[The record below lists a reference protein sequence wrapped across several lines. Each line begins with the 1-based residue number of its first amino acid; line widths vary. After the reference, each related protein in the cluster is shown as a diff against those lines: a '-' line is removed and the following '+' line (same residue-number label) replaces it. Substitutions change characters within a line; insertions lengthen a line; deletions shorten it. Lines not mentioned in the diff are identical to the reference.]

1 MEPPMRQWWPV
12 FQELVQARSV
22 FEDEHAAVAIVERAI
37 AQLGL
42 TPVPLP
48 FEPERLAGIP
58 GAQPPFSS
66 KPGRRNL
73 IATVRG
79 AGGGRSLI
87 LNSHLD
93 TVPEGD
99 PSEWRHAPFSGAI
112 ENDVIFGRGA
122 FDDKAGAVI
131 CLALLERATRRGL
144 RGDVI
149 AQFVLEDET
158 TGNGTL
164 LCLDRG
170 PGADAAV
177 IVDGTRGD
185 RGINEHA
192 GNVRFAVT
200 VFGRSA
206 SVSVSHMGVNA
217 AELLSRLVIEIRDA
231 VLALNAANVEP
242 WTQYPSPNQCAV
254 VALDCRE
261 TTLTVPAV
269 ASATCYAT
277 FTPPHCLATFRELI
291 ASVVRGFADRQTLER
306 CPELHWDS
314 FAAEP
319 VRSPSA
325 ALEQAIRRAAGTCV
339 PFGPSTGTSD
349 LRHFVARRIPC
360 VLFGP
365 GRGHHPHRPNES
377 FELASLSETAE
388 IIWRTVETWCA

>member
-1 MEPPMRQWWPV
+1 MERPMRQWWPV

-22 FEDEHAAVAIVERAI
+22 FENEHAAVAVVERAI
-37 AQLGL
+37 ARLGL
-42 TPVPLP
+42 TPLALP
-48 FEPERLAGIP
+48 FEPERLAGLP
-58 GAQPPFSS
+58 GAQPPFSPI
-66 KPGRRNL
+66 PGRRNL

-99 PSEWRHAPFSGAI
+99 RSEWRHAPFSGAI
-112 ENDVIFGRGA
+112 EEDVIYGRGA

-131 CLALLERATRRGL
+131 CLALLDRAARRGL

-149 AQFVLEDET
+149 AQFVLEDEM

-164 LCLDRG
+164 VCLDRG

-192 GNVRFAVT
+192 GNVRFAVE
-200 VFGRSA
+200 VFGRAA
-206 SVSVSHMGVNA
+206 SVSVSHKGVNA

-231 VLALNAANVEP
+231 VFALNAGNVEP

-254 VALDCRE
+254 LGLDCPE

-269 ASATCYAT
+269 ARATCFAT
-277 FTPPHCLATFRELI
+277 FTPPHCLATFRDLI
-291 ASVVRGFADRQTLER
+291 ASVVCVFAARQGLAKH
-306 CPELHWDS
+306 PELHWDG

-325 ALEQAIRRAAGTCV
+325 ALEETIRRAAGTAV

-349 LRHFVARRIPC
+349 LRHFVARSIPC

-365 GRGHHPHRPNES
+365 GRGHHPHRANES
-377 FELASLSETAE
+377 FELASLDETTE
-388 IIWRTVETWCA
+388 IIWRTVEKWCA

>member
-1 MEPPMRQWWPV
+1 MREWWPV
-12 FQELVQARSV
+12 FQNLIQARSV
-22 FEDEHAAVAIVERAI
+22 FEDEHAAVAVVERAI
-37 AQLGL
+37 GQIGL
-42 TPVPLP
+42 TAVALP
-48 FEPERLAGIP
+48 FEAEHLAGLA
-58 GAQPPFSS
+58 GAQPPFS
-66 KPGRRNL
+66 PVAGRRNL
-73 IATVRG
+73 VATVRG

-99 PSEWRHAPFSGAI
+99 GSEWRHAPLSGTI
-112 ENDVIFGRGA
+112 EDGVIYGRGA

-131 CLALLERATRRGL
+131 CLALLDRAARRGL

-164 LCLDRG
+164 VCLDRG
-170 PGADAAV
+170 PRADAAV
-177 IVDGTRGD
+177 IVDGTRGE

-192 GNVRFAVT
+192 GNVRFVVK
-200 VFGRSA
+200 VFGRPA

-231 VLALNAANVEP
+231 VFALNAGNVAP

-254 VALDCRE
+254 MALDCRE

-269 ASATCYAT
+269 ASAACFAT
-277 FTPPHCLATFRELI
+277 FTPPHCLATFRELLS
-291 ASVVRGFADRQTLER
+291 SVVCRFAARHGLGKL
-306 CPELHWDS
+306 PELHWGGL
-314 FAAEP
+314 AAEP

-325 ALEQAIRRAAGTCV
+325 ALEEAIRHAAGSAV

-349 LRHFVARRIPC
+349 LRHFVARSIPC

-365 GRGHHPHRPNES
+365 GRGHHPHRENES
-377 FELASLSETAE
+377 FELASLAETTE
-388 IIWRTVETWCA
+388 IIWRTVEAWCA

>member
-1 MEPPMRQWWPV
+1 MREWWPV
-12 FQELVQARSV
+12 LQNLIQARSV
-22 FEDEHAAVAIVERAI
+22 FEGEHAAVAVVERAI
-37 AQLGL
+37 GQLGL
-42 TPVPLP
+42 TAMALP
-48 FEPERLAGIP
+48 FEAEHLAGLP
-58 GAQPPFSS
+58 GAQPPFS
-66 KPGRRNL
+66 PVTGRRNL
-73 IATVRG
+73 IATVPG

-99 PSEWRHAPFSGAI
+99 RSEWRHAPFSGAI
-112 ENDVIFGRGA
+112 EDDVIYGRGA
-122 FDDKAGAVI
+122 FDDKSGVVL
-131 CLALLERATRRGL
+131 CLALLERAARSGL
-144 RGDVI
+144 RGNLI

-164 LCLDRG
+164 VCLDRG

-192 GNVRFAVT
+192 GNVRFSVD
-200 VFGRSA
+200 VFGRPA
-206 SVSVSHMGVNA
+206 SVSVSHKGVNA
-217 AELLSRLVIEIRDA
+217 AELLARLLIEIRDA
-231 VLALNAANVEP
+231 VFALNAGNVEP

-254 VALDCRE
+254 LALDCAE
-261 TTLTVPAV
+261 TTLTVPAI
-269 ASATCYAT
+269 ASATCFAT

-291 ASVVRGFADRQTLER
+291 SSVVCRFAARNGLAR
-306 CPELHWDS
+306 VPALHWGS

-319 VRSPSA
+319 VRSSSA
-325 ALEQAIRRAAGTCV
+325 ALEEAIRNAAGVAV

-349 LRHFVARRIPC
+349 LRHFVARSIPC

-365 GRGHHPHRPNES
+365 GRGHHPHRANES
-377 FELASLSETAE
+377 FELASLAETAD